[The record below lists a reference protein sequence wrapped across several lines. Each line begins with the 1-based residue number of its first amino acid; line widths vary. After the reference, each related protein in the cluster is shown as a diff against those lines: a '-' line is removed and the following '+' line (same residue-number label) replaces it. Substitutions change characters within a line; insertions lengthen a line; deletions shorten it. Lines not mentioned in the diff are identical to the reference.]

1 MLGLGPV
8 RSAIGK
14 LRTPS
19 ERSARAGKLHNV
31 AAANRRGIPGGLEV
45 SKLQISFACCPY
57 DRLNPIISGRVPI
70 EGCDCNFFPLRPE
83 ELFPRVY
90 NTQDFDVTELSA
102 SSHIL
107 TALRGDAHY
116 VAIPAFVSRVFRHGD
131 IYIRTDRGIRG
142 PEDLRGKIVGV
153 PEYQMTAALWIRGI
167 LSDEYGVKT
176 SEIRWRNGGL
186 QRPGRGERTP
196 ISLPDSIELKT
207 IPPDKSLSG
216 MLADGEI
223 DALITAVQPR
233 CYAEKAPSVD
243 RLFRDYR
250 AVEEAYFR
258 KTGMF
263 PIMHLMAIR
272 KSLAEQ
278 YPWLAGNVFKACLQ
292 ARNLA
297 AEEIKSTGMFYAM
310 LPWLSDDLK
319 RAYDVM
325 GPNMWPYGANA
336 NRKELEAMLR
346 WSFEQGLAPRQGT
359 VEEIFAPGM
368 TEARWDTNH
377 SP

>member
-1 MLGLGPV
+1 M
-8 RSAIGK
+8 
-14 LRTPS
+14 
-19 ERSARAGKLHNV
+19 
-31 AAANRRGIPGGLEV
+31 

-57 DRLNPIISGRVPI
+57 DRLNPIITGRVPI
-70 EGCDCNFFPLRPE
+70 EGCDVNFFPLRPE

-90 NTQDFDVTELSA
+90 STQDFDVTELSA

-107 TALRGDAHY
+107 TCLRGDSHY
-116 VAIPAFVSRVFRHGD
+116 VGIPAFVSRVFRHGD
-131 IYIRTDRGIRG
+131 IYIRTDRGIRT
-142 PEDLRGKIVGV
+142 PADLRGKIVGV

-196 ISLPDSIELKT
+196 ISLPPSIELKT
-207 IPPDKSLSG
+207 IAPDKTLSG

-223 DALITAVQPR
+223 DALITAVQPN
-233 CYAEKAPSVD
+233 CYAEKAPHVG
-243 RLFRDYR
+243 RLFPNFRE
-250 AVEEAYFR
+250 AEEAYYK

-263 PIMHLMAIR
+263 PIMHMMAVR
-272 KSLAEQ
+272 KSLAES
-278 YPWLAGNVFKACLQ
+278 YPWLAGNILKACLQ
-292 ARNLA
+292 ARNIA
-297 AEEIKSTGMFYAM
+297 AEEMKSTGMFYAM
-310 LPWLSDDLK
+310 LPWLSDDLA
-319 RAYDVM
+319 RAHSVM
-325 GPNMWPYGANA
+325 GANMWPYGANA

-346 WSFEQGLAPRQGT
+346 WSHEQGLAPRHGT
-359 VEEIFAPGM
+359 VEEIFAPGL

>member
-1 MLGLGPV
+1 M
-8 RSAIGK
+8 
-14 LRTPS
+14 
-19 ERSARAGKLHNV
+19 
-31 AAANRRGIPGGLEV
+31 
-45 SKLQISFACCPY
+45 SKLKISFACCPY
-57 DRLNPIISGRVPI
+57 DRLNPIISGRVPV
-70 EGCDCNFFPLRPE
+70 EGCECNFFPMRPE

-90 NTQDFDVTELSA
+90 TTQDFDVTELSA

-107 TALRGDAHY
+107 TTLRGDANY

-131 IYIRTDRGIRG
+131 IYIRTDRGIRR
-142 PEDLRGKIVGV
+142 PEDLRGKVVGV

-176 SEIRWRNGGL
+176 SDISWRNGGL
-186 QRPGRGERTP
+186 QKPGRGERTP
-196 ISLPDSIELKT
+196 ISLPPQIELKT
-207 IPPDKSLSG
+207 IPPDKTLSG
-216 MLADGEI
+216 MLADGEL

-233 CYAEKAPSVD
+233 CYAEKAPNVD
-243 RLFRDYR
+243 RLFPNYR

-263 PIMHLMAIR
+263 PIMHLMAVR
-272 KSLAEQ
+272 KSLAQEH
-278 YPWLAGNVFKACLQ
+278 PWLAGNVFKACLQ

-297 AEEIKSTGMFYAM
+297 AEEMKSTGMFYAM
-310 LPWLSDDLK
+310 LPWLSDDLR
-319 RAYDVM
+319 RAYEVM
-325 GPNMWPYGANA
+325 GPNIWPYGVSA
-336 NRKELEAMLR
+336 NRKDLEAMLR
-346 WSFEQGLAPRQGT
+346 WSFEQGLSPRQGT

>member
-1 MLGLGPV
+1 VPV
-8 RSAIGK
+8 
-14 LRTPS
+14 
-19 ERSARAGKLHNV
+19 
-31 AAANRRGIPGGLEV
+31 
-45 SKLQISFACCPY
+45 
-57 DRLNPIISGRVPI
+57 
-70 EGCDCNFFPLRPE
+70 EGCECNFFPLRPE

-90 NTQDFDVTELSA
+90 GTQDFDVTELSA

-107 TALRGDAHY
+107 TTLRGDAHY
-116 VAIPAFVSRVFRHGD
+116 LAIPAFVSRVFRHGD
-131 IYIRTDRGIRG
+131 IYIRTDRGIRT
-142 PEDLRGKIVGV
+142 PQDLRGRIVGV

-186 QRPGRGERTP
+186 QKPGRAERTP
-196 ISLPDSIELKT
+196 ITLPDDIELKT
-207 IPPDKSLSG
+207 IPPDKALSG

-233 CYAEKAPSVD
+233 CYAEKAPNVG
-243 RLFRDYR
+243 RLFPDYR
-250 AVEEAYFR
+250 AAEEAYFR

-263 PIMHLMAIR
+263 PIMHLMAVR
-272 KSLAEQ
+272 KTLAEQ
-278 YPWLAGNVFKACLQ
+278 HPWLAGNVFKACLQ

-297 AEEIKSTGMFYAM
+297 ADEMKSTGMFYAM
-310 LPWLSDDLK
+310 LPWLSDDLR

-325 GPNMWPYGANA
+325 GPNMWPYGVNS
-336 NRKELEAMLR
+336 NRKELDAMLR
-346 WSFEQGLAPRQGT
+346 WSFEQGLAPRQGA
-359 VEEIFAPGM
+359 VDEIFAPGM